1 MNSNR
6 TFPTTLSWDVDT
18 TAREPQGARYA
29 IFQGDTV
36 VFEAQMLHLGA
47 PVVFPLETTATFYWR
62 PKHAKK
68 FFEAPANVNPLGRLA
83 ATFTPKM
90 DNGKKT
96 YEFFIGAKH
105 NGQITYRAFGFI
117 TMLPSPGFVP
127 NQIPFPV
134 NVIDFGAV
142 KILNA
147 DKAPW
152 LTDAHNTDPKAHPGI
167 RNTAQAAKR
176 IARKALKVAQNAG
189 GACDFEQL
197 RAAAVTLRAQNPAD
211 PNRTKGENDQV
222 LSALLDALINHLPQG
237 TTP

>member
-1 MNSNR
+1 MNANR

-62 PKHAKK
+62 PKRAKK

-90 DNGKKT
+90 DNGRKT

-105 NGQITYRAFGFI
+105 NSQITYRAFGFI

-152 LTDAHNTDPKAHPGI
+152 LTDAHNTDPKAHPSI

-176 IARKALKVAQNAG
+176 IARTALAKVNAI
-189 GACDFEQL
+189 DFEAL
-197 RAAAVTLRAQNPAD
+197 RAAAVALRAQNPAD
-211 PNRTKGENDQV
+211 PSRTKGQNDKV
-222 LSALLDALINHLPQG
+222 LSDLLDALINNLPTKG